1 MILAIALFGLLVIS
15 AVAVAPV
22 AYASGGIMSLVANGA
37 QDVYLVQSNSRLQ
50 SEENKLPSSG
60 GLGQL
65 VANGAQDVYQIQSD
79 VNKLQTAEHKLQSD
93 MNKLQTAE
101 NATLAG
107 H

>member
-1 MILAIALFGLLVIS
+1 
-15 AVAVAPV
+15 
-22 AYASGGIMSLVANGA
+22 MSLVANGA
-37 QDVYLVQSNSRLQ
+37 QDVYLVQSNTTKLKYDVNKLYSRLQ
-50 SEENKLPSSG
+50 SEETKLPSSG

-93 MNKLQTAE
+93 LNKLQTAE
-101 NATLAG
+101 NATSAG